1 MINLNHPDNQSLL
14 NRCKPLSDYTFLVSK
29 IQQYSKTLSLKQAVN
44 KAVDDC
50 LSADILTEFLR
61 AHRSEV
67 LKVYLA
73 EVNEKV
79 LRKRLKEEGRD
90 EHLTELISKKIKAGK
105 PLEQIAEEVEE
116 TVDAIIK
123 LYEQIKAELEKESQ

>member
-50 LSADILTEFLR
+50 LAADILTEFLR

-79 LRKRLKEEGRD
+79 LRKCLKEEGRD
-90 EHLTELISKKIKAGK
+90 
-105 PLEQIAEEVEE
+105 
-116 TVDAIIK
+116 
-123 LYEQIKAELEKESQ
+123 